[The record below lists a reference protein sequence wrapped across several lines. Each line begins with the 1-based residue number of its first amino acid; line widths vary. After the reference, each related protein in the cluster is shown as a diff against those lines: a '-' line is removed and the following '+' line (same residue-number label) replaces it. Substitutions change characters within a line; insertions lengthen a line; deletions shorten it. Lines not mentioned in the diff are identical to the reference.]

1 MSFELILPFFR
12 PIERLLL
19 DDTVSE
25 IMGNPDGVWW
35 FETRGQL
42 ACAEGVRFDPK
53 ALIAGLEVIANYLG
67 KKLGEDT
74 PLLNAQLPDGS
85 RLAAV
90 LPPVVRPGPAV
101 TIRKFRQKRYT
112 IEELIDAGSLTEEM
126 ANFLE
131 AQVRDGKTLLI
142 SGGTGSGKTT
152 LLNALVDFIAQ
163 NERIVVIEDT
173 AELRINHPNILAAE
187 CQIEMLK
194 TKVNYDTLLQAS
206 LRWRPDRIIL
216 GEVRGEEA
224 RTLLDSFNTG
234 HGGSMATIHANSPV
248 KALRRFGDLAMRSHQ
263 QATREDL
270 ATEIADSVDYVIQ
283 IKRCPDGRK
292 VSDILRSRA
301 SAVTA
306 RCSNATRSFRWHRQ
320 TLYSRQ
326 RLEEMNDAPTRGSAH
341 QEGNCRRSARRICRG
356 YNRQVR
362 RLHSC

>member
-12 PIERLLL
+12 PIEALLL

-35 FETRGQL
+35 IETRGQL
-42 ACAEGVRFDPK
+42 ARAEGVQFDPK

-112 IEELIDAGSLTEEM
+112 IEELIEAGSLTEEM
-126 ANFLE
+126 ANFLQV
-131 AQVRDGKTLLI
+131 QVRDGKTLLI

-152 LLNALVDFIAQ
+152 LLNALVDFIPQ
-163 NERIVVIEDT
+163 SERIVVIEDT
-173 AELRINHPNILAAE
+173 AELRINNPNILAAE

-194 TKVNYDTLLQAS
+194 TKVSYDTLLQAS

-283 IKRCPDGRK
+283 IRRYPSGRK
-292 VSDILRSRA
+292 VSAIVEVTGFSRDRKMYECDSVYSLA
-301 SAVTA
+301 AESSLLT
-306 RCSNATRSFRWHRQ
+306 T
-320 TLYSRQ
+320 TL
-326 RLEEMNDAPTRGSAH
+326 G
-341 QEGNCRRSARRICRG
+341 GN
-356 YNRQVR
+356 
-362 RLHSC
+362 

>member
-12 PIERLLL
+12 PIEALLL

-35 FETRGQL
+35 FERRGSM
-42 ACAEGVRFDPK
+42 ERGKEIIFDPK

-101 TIRKFRQKRYT
+101 TIRKFRQKRYA
-112 IEELIDAGSLTEEM
+112 IQELIEIGSLTDEM
-126 ANFLE
+126 AAFLRE
-131 AQVRDGKTLLI
+131 QVQDGKTLLI

-152 LLNALVDFIAQ
+152 LLNALADLIPDE
-163 NERIVVIEDT
+163 ERIVVIEDT
-173 AELRINHPNILAAE
+173 AELRISKPNILAAE
-187 CQIEMLK
+187 CQIATSK
-194 TKVNYDTLLQAS
+194 GAVDFDRLLRSS

-234 HGGSMATIHANSPV
+234 HGGSMATIHANAPA
-248 KALRRFGDLAMRSHQ
+248 KALRRFSELAMRAHQ
-263 QATREDL
+263 QSTRDDL
-270 ATEIADSVDYVIQ
+270 ATEVADSVDYVIQ
-283 IKRCPDGRK
+283 IGRTPTGRK
-292 VSDILRSRA
+292 VSEIV
-301 SAVTA
+301 AVKCFDRERKVYECESVDLAQTA
-306 RCSNATRSFRWHRQ
+306 TF
-320 TLYSRQ
+320 
-326 RLEEMNDAPTRGSAH
+326 
-341 QEGNCRRSARRICRG
+341 
-356 YNRQVR
+356 
-362 RLHSC
+362 

>member
-12 PIERLLL
+12 PIEALLL

-53 ALIAGLEVIANYLG
+53 ALIAGLEVIANYMG

-112 IEELIDAGSLTEEM
+112 IEELIEAGSLTEEM
-126 ANFLE
+126 ANFLQV
-131 AQVRDGKTLLI
+131 QVRDGKTLLI

-152 LLNALVDFIAQ
+152 LLNALVDFIPHS
-163 NERIVVIEDT
+163 ERIVVIEDT
-173 AELRINHPNILAAE
+173 AELRINNPNILAAE

-224 RTLLDSFNTG
+224 RTL
-234 HGGSMATIHANSPV
+234 
-248 KALRRFGDLAMRSHQ
+248 
-263 QATREDL
+263 
-270 ATEIADSVDYVIQ
+270 
-283 IKRCPDGRK
+283 
-292 VSDILRSRA
+292 
-301 SAVTA
+301 
-306 RCSNATRSFRWHRQ
+306 
-320 TLYSRQ
+320 
-326 RLEEMNDAPTRGSAH
+326 
-341 QEGNCRRSARRICRG
+341 
-356 YNRQVR
+356 
-362 RLHSC
+362 